1 MRRCL
6 IKEPSRAGSGIW
18 SRLVLGFP
26 AVTLLWLLVPA
37 PLAGQ
42 SPEELRERWVLDKY
56 SLSVS
61 GRFNSLDT
69 KFRVDS
75 EELGVGTEIDA
86 EDFLGLDTEDTNWD
100 IQGEIRLGRN
110 HVLSGQYADFVREH
124 SRVIDREIT
133 IGESVFPINADVRTE
148 FDIETISFSYRY
160 YPWVEE
166 TWALGFGLGLRWY
179 DFAIDVEA
187 DEVDRRED
195 SSVSAP
201 MPFAG
206 TDLRFALS
214 DRFRL
219 HGSAGFFDV
228 ELGDLGGNQILAEA
242 ALEYLVLPYLAVG
255 AGFDIGAFDGDADGE
270 NWSGAIDS
278 DVYGLRLFAKL
289 RS

>member
-1 MRRCL
+1 MKR
-6 IKEPSRAGSGIW
+6 PSCAVLTIW
-18 SRLVLGFP
+18 WRLVIALAP
-26 AVTLLWLLVPA
+26 VSLLWLLIPA

-42 SPEELRERWVLDKY
+42 SAEELQERWVLDKY

-75 EELGVGTEIDA
+75 DELGVGTEVDA
-86 EDFLGLDTEDTNWD
+86 EDFLGLDSEDTNWD
-100 IQGEIRLGRN
+100 VQGEIRLGRN
-110 HVLSGQYADFVREH
+110 HVFSGQYADYVREN

-133 IGESVFPINADVRTE
+133 IGESVFPINTEVRTE
-148 FDIETISFSYRY
+148 YDIETVSFSYRY

-179 DFAIDVEA
+179 DFTLNLAT
-187 DEVDRRED
+187 DELDRHED
-195 SSVSAP
+195 AGVSAP

-206 TDLRFALS
+206 ADLRVALS
-214 DRFRL
+214 PRFRL
-219 HGSAGFFDV
+219 NGSAGFFDV
-228 ELGDLGGNQILAEA
+228 ELGDLGGTQILAEG

-255 AGFDIGAFDGDADGE
+255 AGVDIGRFDGEASGD
-270 NWSGAIDS
+270 NWTGAIDT